1 MRRRYLPRPSDL
13 ASDLPPI
20 SYVWETPNR
29 RPRRAEWDIPDQA
42 APGRLTPA
50 MRAKLERIVRRA
62 PEVMVKITGRTK
74 GVAHLKSH
82 LAYITRNGE
91 LDGETEQGAALT
103 GRAGLKDLQ
112 QRWEDDAGL
121 DHRRRRDGSLSINI
135 ILSMPAGTDAIAVK
149 DSARA
154 FAVETF
160 GHNHDYVFVQHLD
173 DKHPHVHL
181 TVRSLGHDG
190 KRLNPR
196 KADLQAWRE
205 RFAGE
210 LRVRGIAAEATPR
223 RTRGRVRKADR
234 GAVLAL
240 RKRKITPDVDRL
252 GRKEVLSEVTGGRT
266 AKHPW
271 DEQIKSRQDAIR
283 RRYLDYAV
291 ELQRS
296 GVAADHE
303 LARQI
308 RQFIDDMPV
317 VQTRRQALKNELSE
331 LANARRRDKEQG
343 GNADLRGHKRD
354 DERTR

>member
-1 MRRRYLPRPSDL
+1 MSRRHSPRPTDL
-13 ASDLPPI
+13 ASELPPI

-29 RPRRAEWDIPDQA
+29 RPRRAEWDIPDPA
-42 APGRLTPA
+42 APGGLTPA

-91 LDGETEQGAALT
+91 LGVETEQGAALT
-103 GRAGLKDLQ
+103 GRSGLKDLQ
-112 QRWEDDAGL
+112 QRWEDDVGL
-121 DHRRRRDGSLSINI
+121 DDKRRRDGSLSINI

-154 FAVETF
+154 FAIETF

-205 RFAGE
+205 RFASE
-210 LRVRGIAAEATPR
+210 LRLRGIAAEATPR
-223 RTRGRVRKADR
+223 RTRGRVRMADR

-240 RKRKITPDVDRL
+240 RKRKITPEVDRL
-252 GRKEVLSEVTGGRT
+252 AREEVLSEVRGSRT
-266 AKHPW
+266 AKHAW
-271 DEQIKSRQDAIR
+271 DEPIKSRQDAIR
-283 RRYLDYAV
+283 RRYLDYAA

-296 GVAADHE
+296 GAAVDHA
-303 LARQI
+303 LARHI
-308 RQFIDDMPV
+308 RQFVNDMPNV
-317 VQTRRQALKNELSE
+317 ETRRHALKNELSE
-331 LANARRRDKEQG
+331 LANSRRRGAEQG
-343 GNADLRGHKRD
+343 VDADRRGDTRD

>member
-1 MRRRYLPRPSDL
+1 MGSE
-13 ASDLPPI
+13 LPPI
-20 SYVWETPNR
+20 SYVWETPIR
-29 RPRRAEWDIPDQA
+29 RPRRPEWDIPDPA

-74 GVAHLKSH
+74 GVGHLKSH

-91 LDGETEQGAALT
+91 LDAETEQGATMT

-112 QRWEDDAGL
+112 QRWEDDSVL
-121 DHRRRRDGSLSINI
+121 DNRRRRDASLSINI

-149 DSARA
+149 DAARA
-154 FAVETF
+154 FAIETF
-160 GHNHDYVFVQHLD
+160 GYNHDYVFVQHLD
-173 DKHPHVHL
+173 NKHPHVHL
-181 TVRSLGHDG
+181 TVRSLGQDG

-210 LRVRGIAAEATPR
+210 LRLRGIAAEATPR

-252 GRKEVLSEVTGGRT
+252 ARKEVLPEVRGDKT

-271 DEQIKSRQDAIR
+271 DEQIRSRQDAIR
-283 RRYLDYAV
+283 RRYLEYAA

-296 GVAADHE
+296 GVTADHE

-308 RQFIDDMPV
+308 RRFVEDMPAV
-317 VQTRRQALKNELSE
+317 ETRRHALKGELSE
-331 LANARRRDKEQG
+331 LASSRRRDAKQDVDVEG
-343 GNADLRGHKRD
+343 RDKTRGN
-354 DERTR
+354 ERTR

>member
-1 MRRRYLPRPSDL
+1 MTRRHSPRLTGL
-13 ASDLPPI
+13 ASELSPI

-29 RPRRAEWDIPDQA
+29 RPRRAEWDIPDPA
-42 APGRLTPA
+42 VPGRLTPA

-91 LDGETEQGAALT
+91 LDAETEQGATLA
-103 GRAGLKDLQ
+103 GRSGLKDLQ
-112 QRWEDDAGL
+112 QQWEDDSVL
-121 DHRRRRDGSLSINI
+121 DDKRRRDGSLSINI
-135 ILSMPAGTDAIAVK
+135 ILSMPAGTDPVAVK

-160 GHNHDYVFVQHLD
+160 GGNHDYVFVQHLD

-196 KADLQAWRE
+196 KADLQVWRE

-210 LRVRGIAAEATPR
+210 LRLRGIAAEATPR

-240 RKRKITPDVDRL
+240 RKRKVTPDVDRFA
-252 GRKEVLSEVTGGRT
+252 RTDVLSEVRGGK
-266 AKHPW
+266 AVKHPW
-271 DEQIKSRQDAIR
+271 DEQTKSRQDAIR
-283 RRYLDYAV
+283 RRYLDYAA

-296 GVAADHE
+296 GAAADHA
-303 LARQI
+303 LARQV
-308 RQFIDDMPV
+308 RQFVHDMPAV
-317 VQTRRQALKNELSE
+317 ETRRHALKNELSE
-331 LANARRRDKEQG
+331 LASSRRRGAEQG
-343 GNADLRGHKRD
+343 VDAEERHQTRGND
-354 DERTR
+354 RTR